1 MQDRQA
7 GDVGDFLKFG
17 LLRSLVAGDPA
28 LRLGVNWYRTPD
40 ESATADTRH
49 VSYLNPA
56 NRQHQSLHECDPD
69 LMERL
74 QVMVAQ
80 KRSLE
85 ALEASG
91 VLPAGSIAYRAELP
105 YGLSDEARRAWHAAA
120 LDALRGADVVFV
132 DPDNGVCTRTADSS
146 ASKFAFLDELA
157 DYAGRDQSL
166 VVYQHADRT
175 RWGFVD
181 ARVPRLLT
189 ELAAGT
195 GLDPVGAVVGH
206 RGSTR
211 AFAIVA
217 TRDHCDVLAA
227 RLSSHARRWS
237 SHTTLVDVA
246 QRR

>member
-1 MQDRQA
+1 LAPIMVRQ
-7 GDVGDFLKFG
+7 
-17 LLRSLVAGDPA
+17 
-28 LRLGVNWYRTPD
+28 
-40 ESATADTRH
+40 
-49 VSYLNPA
+49 
-56 NRQHQSLHECDPD
+56 
-69 LMERL
+69 
-74 QVMVAQ
+74 
-80 KRSLE
+80 
-85 ALEASG
+85 
-91 VLPAGSIAYRAELP
+91 VLA
-105 YGLSDEARRAWHAAA
+105 
-120 LDALRGADVVFV
+120 ALRGLKGRLPMIVVEQ
-132 DPDNGVCTRTADSS
+132 NRT
-146 ASKFAFLDELA
+146 FLDELA

-181 ARVPRLLT
+181 ARVPRLLA

-211 AFAIVA
+211 AFAILA